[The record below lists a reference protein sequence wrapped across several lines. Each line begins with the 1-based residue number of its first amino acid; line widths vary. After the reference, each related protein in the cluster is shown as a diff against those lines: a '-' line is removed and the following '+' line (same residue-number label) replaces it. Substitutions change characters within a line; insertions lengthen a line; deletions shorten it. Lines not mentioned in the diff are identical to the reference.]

1 MDENFVAKL
10 VDVGSEVAFD
20 EGHVLVEPGIPVN
33 GVFLVLQGLL
43 AIHGPDGEDERGP
56 GQVVGEWEKL
66 DGSEDVRVTAL
77 TEVRL
82 IAVDRASYE
91 AALTG

>member
-1 MDENFVAKL
+1 M
-10 VDVGSEVAFD
+10 
-20 EGHVLVEPGIPVN
+20 LVEPGIPVS
-33 GVFLVLQGLL
+33 GLFLILQGEVLVQTPL
-43 AIHGPDGEDERGP
+43 EEYDRGA

-66 DGSEDVRVTAL
+66 DGSDDVRVTAK

-82 IAVDRASYE
+82 IAVDRAAYE